1 MSDTSARKGLFI
13 VLEGPDGAGK
23 SVQARMLAERLTER
37 GLPVTY
43 TREPGGTPL
52 GEQVRQILLD
62 PSDVARG
69 PVADALLFN
78 AARSQL
84 VPDVIVPAL
93 ERGDIVVL
101 DRYAT
106 STMAYQGYGSGVD
119 RDVLGTIERL
129 STGGLLPD
137 LVIVLDVPVEVGLAR
152 RDAGHVDELTRFEDE
167 SRHDLAFHQ
176 RVREGY
182 HDMAAADPDRWVVL
196 DGSGTLDEVA
206 EKVSRV
212 VNAILLQSDDHDAA
226 RKVSG

>member
-1 MSDTSARKGLFI
+1 MSDANARKGLFI

-23 SVQARMLAERLTER
+23 SVQARMLAERLTEH

-212 VNAILLQSDDHDAA
+212 VNAILLQSGDHDAA